1 VSENPYES
9 SASVNEYA
17 PARKASRH
25 RNLVR
30 AVVCL
35 PTGIVAS
42 YFGVCYAV
50 AFGVSLEMLLPIA
63 SGPVLLTAGATCLLL
78 WLRNPPISSSP
89 VPNPPKP

>member
-1 VSENPYES
+1 MNPYES
-9 SASVNEYA
+9 PASVNEYA
-17 PARKASRH
+17 PAKRVSRH

-42 YFGVCYAV
+42 YFGFCYAV

-63 SGPVLLTAGATCLLL
+63 SGPVLLTTGVTCLLL
-78 WLRNPPISSSP
+78 W
-89 VPNPPKP
+89 